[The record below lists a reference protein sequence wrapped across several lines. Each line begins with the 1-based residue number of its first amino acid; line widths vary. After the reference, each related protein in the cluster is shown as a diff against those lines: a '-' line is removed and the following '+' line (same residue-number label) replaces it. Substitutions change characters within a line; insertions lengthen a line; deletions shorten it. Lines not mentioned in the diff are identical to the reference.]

1 MSSPLSALWIRAI
14 AYAALAALAA
24 QVALL
29 EARHFEGLEQ
39 FGELGYVELGQTVLL
54 GVSVVLTGVAAWR
67 SDAPAPLLS
76 CLALGFAILFVRE
89 NDQVLELWLPHGVW
103 KWPAG
108 VLFLVLAAVFLR
120 QRRLVLDQLLDLSR
134 LPAFGVFLGGF
145 FALVFSRLF
154 GRGDFWQA
162 IMGDRYWRP
171 VKNAAEEG
179 VELFALA
186 LLTAGVVELLLV
198 RRERRH
204 D

>member
-1 MSSPLSALWIRAI
+1 MISLWTRAV
-14 AYAALAALAA
+14 AYAALAVLVA

-29 EARHFEGLEQ
+29 EARHFEGLDQ

-54 GVSVVLTGVAAWR
+54 GTAVLLAAVAAWR
-67 SDAPAPLLS
+67 SDASEPLLA

-89 NDQVLELWLPHGVW
+89 NDQVLELWLPHGIW

-108 VLFLVLAAVFLR
+108 VLFLVLATVFLR
-120 QRRLVLDQLLDLSR
+120 QRRRVLDQLLDLSR
-134 LPAFGVFLGGF
+134 RPAFGVFLGGF
-145 FALVFSRLF
+145 SALVFSRLF

-162 IMGDRYWRP
+162 IMGERYWRP

-198 RRERRH
+198 RRGGRRE
-204 D
+204 